1 MTFPEMHQR
10 CEPSSDWLL
19 EAALRIATAIASDG
33 TTRLDCP
40 QARENIAA
48 WSADLAERV
57 WTNVRVPAE
66 LRDAA

>member
-1 MTFPEMHQR
+1 MTHNDAIG
-10 CEPSSDWLL
+10 PSSDWLL

-57 WTNVRVPAE
+57 WTNAKVPAE